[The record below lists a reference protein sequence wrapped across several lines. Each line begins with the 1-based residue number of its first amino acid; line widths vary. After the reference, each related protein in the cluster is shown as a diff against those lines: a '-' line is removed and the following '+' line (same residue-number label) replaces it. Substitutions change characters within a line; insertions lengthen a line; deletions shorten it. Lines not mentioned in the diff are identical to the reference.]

1 MDFTNLTNEEL
12 SRIGDRYISTPLEW
26 VLMDRLDALLA
37 GDPEIEELEA
47 RIAELEE
54 ENRELKSDLADCEA
68 EIDNN

>member
-12 SRIGDRYISTPLEW
+12 SRVGESYIATPLER
-26 VLMDRLDALLA
+26 VLMDRLDALL
-37 GDPEIEELEA
+37 DVYPEIEELEA